1 MNICYIHT
9 VELITTEN
17 SCPDKVIQY
26 HKNELLM

>member
-1 MNICYIHT
+1 MYCIHT

-17 SCPDKVIQY
+17 SCPDEVIQY